1 MPYPVKPASPVFNS
15 GDPFASGLL
24 GYWLANEETGSTIVD
39 WSGNDFHL
47 SIVIASG
54 GWTNPTGTCPII
66 YMQANASNWAVLSN
80 INSALINFAAGDP
93 YTEMIWA
100 RVIQPTG
107 SVPRL
112 FKRAGDVTDK
122 GVWAAN
128 TVQYFNGSTWV
139 PTGDTAATD
148 SAECFIFGAES
159 NASGGHRLHYW
170 KNGVKV
176 NTYGIAGVAN
186 TGVLSLM
193 SNAFSGPVRYEFVMA
208 SIHNRLLS
216 DADAISYYSNPIG
229 VVTAPAPPP
238 PTYDNPIVTFGQ
250 GGYYQPQ
257 RELRNPSLIDWL
269 GGA

>member
-24 GYWLANEETGSTIVD
+24 AYWLANEETGASIAD

-66 YMQANASNWAVLSN
+66 YMQANASNWAILSN
-80 INSALINFAAGDP
+80 VNDALINFAAGDP
-93 YTEMIWA
+93 YTEAIWA

-107 SVPRL
+107 SVPRF
-112 FKRAGDVTDK
+112 FKRAGDQTDK
-122 GVWAAN
+122 GVWADN
-128 TVQYFNGSTWV
+128 TVRYFNGSVWV

-170 KNGVKV
+170 KNGTKI
-176 NTYGIAGVAN
+176 NTYGIPGVAD
-186 TGVLSLM
+186 TGILSLM

-208 SIHNRLLS
+208 SIHNRLFSDIEALS
-216 DADAISYYSNPIG
+216 FFSDPFS
-229 VVTAPAPPP
+229 VVTAAAPATPQPGS
-238 PTYDNPIVTFGQ
+238 PIVFGH
-250 GGYYQPQ
+250 GGYYEPQ
-257 RELRNPSLIDWL
+257 RRLRNETLYDWL
-269 GGA
+269 GGR